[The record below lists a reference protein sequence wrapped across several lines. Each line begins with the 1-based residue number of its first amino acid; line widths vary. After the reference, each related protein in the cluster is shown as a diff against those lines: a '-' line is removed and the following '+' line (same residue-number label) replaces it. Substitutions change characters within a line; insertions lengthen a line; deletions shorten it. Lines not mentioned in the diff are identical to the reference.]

1 MKRHLDPQNLPKT
14 PSQEVFG
21 RLGWR
26 VFSGE
31 ESFEHRHLFTGEKKP
46 LSKTNSPI
54 FCHKTKQL
62 SIAGRKIHSFHL
74 EKGMNSPSNSG
85 IVVQRDLGPLGS
97 PFGGAG
103 AGSFSPQVGRNWVL
117 KSLSS
122 RCGQV
127 FPPGEMRSHHIYGW
141 WMTEWDIF
149 YGFYAII
156 PIQMGS
162 VGSFPIELDY
172 HEFPYQPLCL
182 WPLG

>member
-26 VFSGE
+26 VFSGD
-31 ESFEHRHLFTGEKKP
+31 ESFEHRHLFTGNRN
-46 LSKTNSPI
+46 LCLKTNSPI
-54 FCHKTKQL
+54 FFRKTKQL

-85 IVVQRDLGPLGS
+85 IVAQRDLGPLGS

-122 RCGQV
+122 RCGQFFSARGDEIPSYLWLV
-127 FPPGEMRSHHIYGW
+127 DDRMRHFLW
-141 WMTEWDIF
+141 FLCNNF
-149 YGFYAII
+149 YTNG
-156 PIQMGS
+156 
-162 VGSFPIELDY
+162 
-172 HEFPYQPLCL
+172 
-182 WPLG
+182 